1 MISVECVTK
10 TDDDHVLIPGFSSIL
25 KPTHTVYS
33 HEYLYREVLRLGTR
47 QWAKKP
53 RKLRLK
59 IKVVQKLPP
68 LTSCSLYDCVKSLAT
83 FFSFSSH
90 SLSLIL
96 SLSLPVIN
104 HPNTC
109 HGVICVSVVD
119 SVCVRRRCDVMFVC
133 ICVCLV
139 HVCVCKGSK

>member
-1 MISVECVTK
+1 MIFLQCVTK

-68 LTSCSLYDCVKSLAT
+68 LTSCPLYDCVKSLAT
-83 FFSFSSH
+83 FFLF
-90 SLSLIL
+90 LLIL
-96 SLSLPVIN
+96 SL
-104 HPNTC
+104 
-109 HGVICVSVVD
+109 
-119 SVCVRRRCDVMFVC
+119 
-133 ICVCLV
+133 
-139 HVCVCKGSK
+139 

>member
-59 IKVVQKLPP
+59 IKEVQKLPP
-68 LTSCSLYDCVKSLAT
+68 LTSCSLYDCVKSQHFFF
-83 FFSFSSH
+83 FFSFS
-90 SLSLIL
+90 LFNP
-96 SLSLPVIN
+96 LPV
-104 HPNTC
+104 TSC
-109 HGVICVSVVD
+109 HQPPEHMPW
-119 SVCVRRRCDVMFVC
+119 CDL
-133 ICVCLV
+133 CVC
-139 HVCVCKGSK
+139 C